1 MSRSS
6 TITDDLSTP
15 GEILLEEFL
24 EPFGVSQ
31 YELAK
36 RIGVDQT
43 RISRIVRGKQAI
55 TADTALRL
63 AAFFGTTPQFWLRL
77 QEGYDLALART
88 ATPLSSIQ
96 PLSASRSR

>member
-24 EPFGVSQ
+24 EPLGVTQ
-31 YELAK
+31 YALAK
-36 RIGVDQT
+36 RIGVDQA
-43 RISRIVRGKQAI
+43 RISRIIRGRQAI

-63 AAFFGTTPQFWLRL
+63 GAFFGTTPQFWLRL
-77 QEGYDLALART
+77 QEGYDLAIARNE
-88 ATPLSSIQ
+88 TPISTIQ
-96 PLSASRSR
+96 PLSA

>member
-6 TITDDLSTP
+6 TITEDLSTP

-24 EPFGVSQ
+24 EPFGVTQ

-36 RIGVDQT
+36 RIGVDQA
-43 RISRIVRGKQAI
+43 RISRIIRGKQAI

-63 AAFFGTTPQFWLRL
+63 GAFFGTTPQFWLRL
-77 QEGYDLALART
+77 QEGYDLAIART
-88 ATPLSSIQ
+88 ETPISAIQ
-96 PLSASRSR
+96 PLSA

>member
-1 MSRSS
+1 MSHSS

-24 EPFGVSQ
+24 EPFGISQ
-31 YELAK
+31 YVLAK
-36 RIGVDQT
+36 RIGVDQA
-43 RISRIVRGKQAI
+43 RISRIVRGKQTI

-63 AAFFGTTPQFWLRL
+63 GAFFGTSPQFWLRL

-88 ATPLSSIQ
+88 RTPTSAIE
-96 PLSASRSR
+96 PLSA

>member
-1 MSRSS
+1 MSDSS

-36 RIGVDQT
+36 RIGVDQS
-43 RISRIVRGKQAI
+43 RISRIIRGKQAI

-63 AAFFGTTPQFWLRL
+63 SVFFGTSPQFWLRL
-77 QEGYDLALART
+77 QEGYDLAHARVD
-88 ATPLSSIQ
+88 TPLSAIQ
-96 PLSASRSR
+96 PLSA